1 MKNKSWPGYYYLL
14 LSATGLMNLGSWIY
28 LIALNVFVYRLTES
42 ALAIA
47 GLYVVGPLTRII
59 CSLFIG
65 SVIDRLPKK
74 RLMMLASI
82 VRAFI
87 VICMP
92 FMHSLL
98 FVYAFVA
105 LANAVGTMAGPSQTY
120 LISKLIKSE
129 HRLTYNSYYSMLSS
143 GAFIIGPSIGG
154 VVLSIASIKVA
165 MWLTA
170 GAFFVSAALV
180 YKIPNVDETFA
191 KKGQSWL
198 HTIKSDYLVVYQF
211 AKTEWLLTKIIGIYT
226 AALMIAHALDSQ
238 EITFLFQRLAISEG
252 LYGVVVGITG
262 VGAIVGGFLAAKMA
276 NKWSVSKYIKFGLT
290 LTLVCYAV
298 FYSAISLWVALPA
311 FVLLGF
317 FMAFSNSGY
326 ATYYQEQI
334 PPELMGRYGSIL
346 NLVQS
351 TIVVILTL
359 SIGFLAEQFP
369 IQLVTTVAAVVG
381 VAISVTLFF
390 VHNWG
395 SQAQQKKQ
403 LQEKRL

>member
-276 NKWSVSKYIKFGLT
+276 SKWSVSKYIKFGLT

-395 SQAQQKKQ
+395 NQAQQKKQ
-403 LQEKRL
+403 LQEKRV